1 MFHEKQMFIQKNQHC
16 YLVAASSYMVLTGIL
31 SDGFVQAY
39 MNKLGMTAQM
49 IGLYGALAQIAAMVA
64 YACSTSFLS
73 GPAIFQR
80 SYLLATFGLLAMPTG
95 LFLSHVISNPLIV
108 TFILVIAGM
117 MYQALIAIRG
127 TSEYD
132 LIPYLIPRSIYG
144 TLLGRAGVI
153 GGLSAVGLTTLSH
166 SLIDKIGFPQGYD
179 LLFLITA
186 LTCLLSGTAVK
197 RLRIVYPAAEQK
209 KTRLKVNTAFQLALQ
224 TPRYRKQFLPH
235 IFRGIGNAG
244 LYFFLTIAMQGF
256 SMEARDITLVTI
268 LSVAFSAIA
277 NFSFSKINR
286 RIHTGII
293 TLISACVCA
302 GCLIADSFFHSRTLF
317 FFLYALYI
325 FANAMNQLGIAVG
338 VMGNT
343 TVEDLPLISALRML
357 LTAGM
362 TSLFTL
368 LFGKLLDSASALWVV
383 LPASCAFILC
393 GILCSRLFTDEMM
406 ER

>member
-64 YACSTSFLS
+64 YAFSTSFLS

-209 KTRLKVNTAFQLALQ
+209 KTHLKVNTAFQLALQ
-224 TPRYRKQFLPH
+224 TPRYRKQLLPH

-268 LSVAFSAIA
+268 LSVAFRHCRQKCR
-277 NFSFSKINR
+277 F
-286 RIHTGII
+286 
-293 TLISACVCA
+293 
-302 GCLIADSFFHSRTLF
+302 
-317 FFLYALYI
+317 
-325 FANAMNQLGIAVG
+325 
-338 VMGNT
+338 
-343 TVEDLPLISALRML
+343 
-357 LTAGM
+357 
-362 TSLFTL
+362 
-368 LFGKLLDSASALWVV
+368 VV
-383 LPASCAFILC
+383 
-393 GILCSRLFTDEMM
+393 
-406 ER
+406 

>member
-64 YACSTSFLS
+64 YAFSTSFLS

-197 RLRIVYPAAEQK
+197 RLIRQQNRK
-209 KTRLKVNTAFQLALQ
+209 KHV
-224 TPRYRKQFLPH
+224 
-235 IFRGIGNAG
+235 
-244 LYFFLTIAMQGF
+244 
-256 SMEARDITLVTI
+256 
-268 LSVAFSAIA
+268 
-277 NFSFSKINR
+277 
-286 RIHTGII
+286 
-293 TLISACVCA
+293 
-302 GCLIADSFFHSRTLF
+302 
-317 FFLYALYI
+317 
-325 FANAMNQLGIAVG
+325 
-338 VMGNT
+338 
-343 TVEDLPLISALRML
+343 
-357 LTAGM
+357 
-362 TSLFTL
+362 
-368 LFGKLLDSASALWVV
+368 
-383 LPASCAFILC
+383 
-393 GILCSRLFTDEMM
+393 
-406 ER
+406 

>member
-1 MFHEKQMFIQKNQHC
+1 
-16 YLVAASSYMVLTGIL
+16 
-31 SDGFVQAY
+31 
-39 MNKLGMTAQM
+39 
-49 IGLYGALAQIAAMVA
+49 
-64 YACSTSFLS
+64 
-73 GPAIFQR
+73 
-80 SYLLATFGLLAMPTG
+80 
-95 LFLSHVISNPLIV
+95 
-108 TFILVIAGM
+108 M

-186 LTCLLSGTAVK
+186 FTCLLSGTAVK

-224 TPRYRKQFLPH
+224 TPRYRKQLLPH

-277 NFSFSKINR
+277 NFSFSKI
-286 RIHTGII
+286 
-293 TLISACVCA
+293 
-302 GCLIADSFFHSRTLF
+302 
-317 FFLYALYI
+317 
-325 FANAMNQLGIAVG
+325 
-338 VMGNT
+338 
-343 TVEDLPLISALRML
+343 
-357 LTAGM
+357 
-362 TSLFTL
+362 
-368 LFGKLLDSASALWVV
+368 
-383 LPASCAFILC
+383 
-393 GILCSRLFTDEMM
+393 
-406 ER
+406 